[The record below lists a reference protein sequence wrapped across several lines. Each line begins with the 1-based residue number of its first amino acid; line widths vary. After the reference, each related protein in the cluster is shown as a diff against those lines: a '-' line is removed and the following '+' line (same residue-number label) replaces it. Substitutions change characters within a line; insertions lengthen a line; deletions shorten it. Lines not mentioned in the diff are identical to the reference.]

1 MKKQQD
7 EDRRMNESRT
17 ERIKA
22 EIKSLIKQ
30 NSNMAEEL
38 RVLKANVE
46 QTTNDNATIRC
57 VLDIKQGE
65 WTKIEQTGHKKRN
78 VSINED
84 IYINEDIN
92 EDIFKHSLMKILQTM
107 LVI

>member
-17 ERIKA
+17 ERTKA

-38 RVLKANVE
+38 QVFKGNVE
-46 QTTNDNATIRC
+46 QTTNDNATRRC

-65 WTKIEQTGHKKRN
+65 WTKLNKLDIKN
-78 VSINED
+78 VMCLLMKTFTPKLRTS
-84 IYINEDIN
+84 
-92 EDIFKHSLMKILQTM
+92 FKHFLMKILQTM